1 MGKLK
6 DKVAIVT
13 GSSKGIGALK
23 AGNLETSGSILPG
36 AAMQDIKR
44 RYGAPGN
51 RRRWLTNLG
60 LYNEDIRRRPRDPG
74 DPRPRAAENN
84 RISLS
89 GACLR

>member
-23 AGNLETSGSILPG
+23 AGNFETSGSILPG

-51 RRRWLTNLG
+51 RRR
-60 LYNEDIRRRPRDPG
+60 
-74 DPRPRAAENN
+74 
-84 RISLS
+84 
-89 GACLR
+89 